1 MRREKETKQNKTQA
15 EEHSILLPV
24 AVFTRGCF
32 TLWISIRATS
42 HATLSWDGAGECLRY
57 RRSATFPLPTDACTR
72 LCLPSSPTKLQGH
85 LWQPQTGHLV
95 PPSSPQPPC
104 QITHPLLWK
113 HRLDNPR
120 RRVTCFIWW
129 HFPRNLARACNIRD
143 REPCV
148 APRGVFAPPAH
159 LSLDVAD
166 SCYFTR
172 EEIWLTATRWGC
184 YSTQD

>member
-1 MRREKETKQNKTQA
+1 MRLGSGPREKQHGGVRREKETKQNKTQA

-104 QITHPLLWK
+104 QITLIP
-113 HRLDNPR
+113 
-120 RRVTCFIWW
+120 CFENTGWIT
-129 HFPRNLARACNIRD
+129 PG
-143 REPCV
+143 E
-148 APRGVFAPPAH
+148 G
-159 LSLDVAD
+159 
-166 SCYFTR
+166 
-172 EEIWLTATRWGC
+172 
-184 YSTQD
+184 